1 MFKPNPK
8 AQVSLTFDKL
18 FGRGVSHSVTG
29 ARLTPLQCKAHGYP
43 RDTYLTEL
51 FVDGQLVATAR
62 NHDWRRAYKLLK
74 AEVEKLYADGATFG
88 P

>member
-18 FGRGVSHSVTG
+18 FGRSVSHSVTG
-29 ARLTPLQCKAHGYP
+29 ERVMTQGRPAHFLATL
-43 RDTYLTEL
+43 R
-51 FVDGQLVATAR
+51 VDGNTVATAR

-74 AEVEKLYADGATFG
+74 AEVEKLYADGASFG